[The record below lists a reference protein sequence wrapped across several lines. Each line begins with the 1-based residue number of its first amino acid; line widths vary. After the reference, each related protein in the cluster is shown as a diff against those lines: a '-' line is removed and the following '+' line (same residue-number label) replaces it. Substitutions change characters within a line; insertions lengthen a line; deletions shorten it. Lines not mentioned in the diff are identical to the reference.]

1 VSADG
6 QRTPWSGEEGA
17 RRLFELV
24 RSACAGAG
32 DLPTRLEAG
41 LRVAL
46 DTLAEEP
53 ELAHLLT
60 AEPYLGDDEDA
71 LDAQHGWIERF
82 GGLLRDAAAEDP
94 RATTAPPFL
103 APFLI
108 GGVRFQIARL
118 AINGE
123 VSDLP
128 RLLPGTL
135 DALLAYYFEPGEPRA
150 LARVGRR

>member
-1 VSADG
+1 MSASG
-6 QRTPWSGEEGA
+6 QPAPWSGEEGA
-17 RRLFELV
+17 QRLFDLV
-24 RSACAGAG
+24 RSACADAA

-46 DTLAEEP
+46 DTLAADP

-71 LDAQHGWIERF
+71 LESQRRWIERF
-82 GGLLRDAAAEDP
+82 GALLRDAAAEDP

-118 AINGE
+118 AINRE
-123 VSDLP
+123 VADLP
-128 RLLPGTL
+128 RLLPAIL
-135 DALLAYYFEPGEPRA
+135 DALLAYYFDPGEPRT
-150 LARVGRR
+150 LARAGRR